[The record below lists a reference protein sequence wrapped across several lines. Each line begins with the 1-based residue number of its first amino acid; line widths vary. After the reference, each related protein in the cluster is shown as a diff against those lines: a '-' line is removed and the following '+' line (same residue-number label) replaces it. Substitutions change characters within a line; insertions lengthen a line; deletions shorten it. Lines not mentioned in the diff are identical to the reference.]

1 MRQFAAALAGRI
13 GPAATSVILAYQSD
27 NEAYFEANHAP
38 YDEMAGTVTPVT
50 GVTLQHGRPRPA
62 SGVGGREPDRVHASS
77 RKEMLAGDPEA
88 MMTIGFFT
96 PRDVGK
102 PSFDGFMTHCS
113 TNCTPGAD
121 YRYPGRP
128 AAVASLGAADFIDL
142 HAYPDTD
149 PSDAAAH
156 MATAGSRSSRGRT
169 SSASSAL

>member
-1 MRQFAAALAGRI
+1 
-13 GPAATSVILAYQSD
+13 
-27 NEAYFEANHAP
+27 
-38 YDEMAGTVTPVT
+38 
-50 GVTLQHGRPRPA
+50 
-62 SGVGGREPDRVHASS
+62 
-77 RKEMLAGDPEA
+77 MLAGDPEA

-149 PSDAAAH
+149 PWDAAAH
-156 MATAGSRSSRGRT
+156 MATARSRSSRGRT
-169 SSASSAL
+169 SSAELGALKSRYAGNITEAAYSMRDAQIATCKLGAQGWLYWTWDTHEQLANQELFFHLSDSNGAINGQLAPVARPDPCS